1 MSSNRPNAVAR
12 APAPPKNL
20 GLRREDPGLKPL
32 LERSVKNPLTKSE
45 KVVFCAESTSEYL
58 NPAVSVVLL
67 DIKTLSEMNPIV
79 LAETFRTR
87 NENDN
92 DVEATIARS
101 GFPFAEP
108 SQVQTTATV
117 TLIDA
122 AAGSAAR

>member
-12 APAPPKNL
+12 APAPPKNI
-20 GLRREDPGLKPL
+20 GLRREELGLKPL
-32 LERSVKNPLTKSE
+32 FERSVKNPLTKSE
-45 KVVFCAESTSEYL
+45 KVAFCADNTSEYL

-67 DIKTLSEMNPIV
+67 DIKTLSQMNPIV
-79 LAETFRTR
+79 LAETFKAR

-92 DVEATIARS
+92 DVEETIARS
-101 GFPFAEP
+101 EFPFAEP

-122 AAGSAAR
+122 AAGSAAC